1 MCIYIYICDK
11 SIYMYVFT
19 CMTISEHWAAYR
31 MCTGHILTLKV
42 HLARFMAGAEFCDF
56 WDMRQ

>member
-1 MCIYIYICDK
+1 M
-11 SIYMYVFT
+11 SISVIGLYVFT
-19 CMTISEHWAAYR
+19 YMIISEHWAAHM

-42 HLARFMAGAEFCDF
+42 QLTRFMAGAEFCDF